1 MLAARLAN
9 LGNGVRRDRAV
20 AASIEAATTQ
30 SEAAKTLKVGRPSVQ
45 RATAILRTASGPLI
59 KAVEHGLIPVST
71 ASKLLVLSEAEQVK
85 IATCDNPRRA
95 ARQAADKLDLKKAA
109 DRDVTGL
116 SKELMVEFENFPTFE
131 LRERVL
137 LFDERTISSEQRE
150 QLTEV
155 LRGVAGRIVE
165 LANRVEEPTL
175 CERRNCSSGWRGA
188 RAKRIVG
195 QNYCSP
201 LCAERAG
208 GPLAWRQS
216 TPAT

>member
-1 MLAARLAN
+1 
-9 LGNGVRRDRAV
+9 
-20 AASIEAATTQ
+20 
-30 SEAAKTLKVGRPSVQ
+30 
-45 RATAILRTASGPLI
+45 LI

-137 LFDERTISSEQRE
+137 LFDERTTSSEQRE
-150 QLTEV
+150 QLTEYFAR
-155 LRGVAGRIVE
+155 LR
-165 LANRVEEPTL
+165 
-175 CERRNCSSGWRGA
+175 
-188 RAKRIVG
+188 
-195 QNYCSP
+195 
-201 LCAERAG
+201 AE
-208 GPLAWRQS
+208 
-216 TPAT
+216 